1 MDHKKP
7 VQTLI
12 NLLSSAFGLDIGLI
26 DRNRVTIAGSGT
38 FEKNVGLK
46 VPRKS
51 MAAKSMFMEKSYFVK
66 NGRYEP
72 ECYHCKFR
80 KACPYNMALINPIL
94 LNDTIAGS
102 IFFLSTNENERCFI
116 SDKKNYLRRNLE
128 DISSVMTDNVL
139 CDDPFSDSNNIC
151 HNFKSIVD
159 SWEKGVLIAGNKRDI
174 KYLNPAAETI
184 LKCQERELLG
194 GNIDS
199 ILFKKGNMPG
209 FDAKKNILGKN
220 VRYNMHKV
228 MNKNTLAGYVIKLE
242 QDSPKKIFTPL
253 CSEKSDP
260 FEKIIGESP
269 SIKSPIKKARKIA
282 NLDSPVLLLG
292 ETGTG
297 KDLFARGIHES
308 SSRKNKKFII
318 INCSA
323 VPENLLESEMFGY
336 EEGAFTGAKKGGK
349 SGKFQLAQGGTL
361 FLDEI
366 GDMPMTL
373 QAKLLRVIED
383 GVVEKVGSTT
393 NQEIDVRIISAT
405 NKNLEEMIARNTFRK
420 DLYYRLNVIQ
430 IDLPPLQ
437 KRREDIL
444 LLSERFLS
452 DSSRKANLPSKSLS
466 NETKNYFLSY
476 PWDGNIRELKN
487 TIEYLVQTSQKE
499 TIEVT
504 DLPESIK
511 QYYHPDAE
519 NASCGFLPENWNEL
533 QLLEKNAIEGAL
545 KKFGSST
552 EAKKTAAKHL
562 GMSLT
567 TLYRRLKF
575 YQIA

>member
-94 LNDTIAGS
+94 LNDTVAGS

-116 SDKKNYLRRNLE
+116 YDKKNYLRRNLE
-128 DISSVMTDNVL
+128 DISSVMTENVL

-159 SWEKGVLIAGNKRDI
+159 SWEKGVLIADNKRDI
-174 KYLNPAAETI
+174 KYLNPAAGTI

-228 MNKNTLAGYVIKLE
+228 MNKDTLAGYVIKLE
-242 QDSPKKIFTPL
+242 QDGPKKIFTSL
-253 CSEKSDP
+253 CSKKSDP

-282 NLDSPVLLLG
+282 NSDSPVLLLG

-308 SSRKNKKFII
+308 SSRKNEKFII

-383 GVVEKVGSTT
+383 GIVEKVGSTT

-430 IDLPPLQ
+430 INLPPLQ

-466 NETKNYFLSY
+466 NETKKYFLSY

-487 TIEYLVQTSQKE
+487 TIEYLIQTSQKE

-511 QYYHPDAE
+511 QYYHQDAE
-519 NASCGFLPENWNEL
+519 NTSCGFLPENWNEL